1 MCLFILLAVISSAA
15 DLDSGPN
22 YRVQNIENVEIT
34 LTIEGR
40 LVALHVTKGTFG
52 QVSNLVFEIVVN
64 DVDEACQ
71 LAKLT
76 NPDLQCF
83 VESEHKQTNGF
94 ISRNSTAKQHDTN
107 RYSPLS
113 TTLTASRHALD
124 PELETLREDV
134 AAGAPQAL
142 EQEGSDK
149 QKSKQGFTAAM
160 PLEHTQVMGAKD
172 KALLLAV
179 PGLEKEEAGLDMVN
193 RAPRK
198 QLVQHM
204 PKKKGM
210 QPEDNTGG
218 QGSKKQVCALKNGR
232 GPVSRYGVCI

>member
-1 MCLFILLAVISSAA
+1 MCLFIFLAAISSAA

-52 QVSNLVFEIVVN
+52 QVSSRVFQIVVN
-64 DVDEACQ
+64 NVDEACQ

-83 VESEHKQTNGF
+83 VEHKQTNGF

-107 RYSPLS
+107 RYSRLS

-124 PELETLREDV
+124 PELEALREDV
-134 AAGAPQAL
+134 AAAPQAL

-149 QKSKQGFTAAM
+149 QKPKKGFTAAM
-160 PLEHTQVMGAKD
+160 PLEHTQVMRAKD
-172 KALLLAV
+172 TALLVAV
-179 PGLEKEEAGLDMVN
+179 PGLEKEEEAVLDIVN
-193 RAPRK
+193 RAP
-198 QLVQHM
+198 
-204 PKKKGM
+204 KKKDM
-210 QPEDNTGG
+210 QPEDKTGG

-232 GPVSRYGVCI
+232 GPVSGYGVCI